1 MVEEQ
6 IRYSDADLAEFKA
19 LIQAKLEKGSI
30 NLESFIREK
39 ILKNEK
45 RQCNERKCVKK

>member
-19 LIQAKLEKGSI
+19 LIQAKLEKA
-30 NLESFIREK
+30 K
-39 ILKNEK
+39 
-45 RQCNERKCVKK
+45 